1 MDDFE
6 SFETKGFVGR
16 LLGKGDLTAMMEKLH
31 TAMPEDKPEMMESIQ
46 KGTFTLRML
55 YE

>member
-6 SFETKGFVGR
+6 PFETRGFVGR
-16 LLGKGDLTAMMEKLH
+16 LLGKGDLGAMMERLH
-31 TAMPEDKPEMMESIQ
+31 NVMPEDKPELMESMQ